1 MKRLENKV
9 AFITGAA
16 AGIGKTTAKLFA
28 EEGAKVFLTDVNAD
42 GVQAVVKEIK
52 DKGGEAI
59 GEVLDVTN
67 EEEWIARVKK
77 ATEAFGTIDILFNNA
92 GIYIIDAIT
101 NIDVSTWNKLMNINV
116 TGVFLG
122 MKHVAPVMA
131 RQKKGSI
138 INASSIAGIKGGSG
152 HVLYGA
158 SKGAVRVM
166 TKDIAVEYGGDN
178 VRVNSIH
185 PGYIKTEM
193 VEYASQKTNLSLEQL
208 GAEYPLK
215 RLGERREVAN
225 AVLFLAS
232 DESSYITGA
241 ELVIDGGVTAKA

>member
-1 MKRLENKV
+1 MKRLKNKV

-28 EEGAKVFLTDVNAD
+28 EEGARVFLTDVDLEGA
-42 GVQAVVKEIK
+42 QKVVDQIQE
-52 DKGGEAI
+52 KGGKAI
-59 GEVLDVTN
+59 ADTLDVTN
-67 EEEWIARVKK
+67 EEEWIAKVKK
-77 ATEAFGTIDILFNNA
+77 AVDEFGTIDILFNNA

-101 NIDVSTWNKLMNINV
+101 KIDVATWNKLMAINV

-122 MKHVAPVMA
+122 MKHVGPVMT
-131 RQKKGSI
+131 RQKSGSI
-138 INASSIAGIKGGSG
+138 INASSIAGLKGGNG
-152 HVLYGA
+152 HILYGA
-158 SKGAVRVM
+158 SKGAVRIM
-166 TKDIAVEYGGDN
+166 TKDMAVEFGPDN

-193 VEYASQKTNLSLEQL
+193 VEYASKKTNLSLEEL
-208 GAEYPLK
+208 GADYPLR

-232 DESSYITGA
+232 EESSYITGT
-241 ELVIDGGVTAKA
+241 EIIIDGGITAKV